1 MKHIKI
7 AAGLAHINYGKL
19 TQLVKE
25 AEAAGVDYI
34 HSDAADMHDLQ
45 NMKLM
50 GGWQIIQA
58 IRPEVKIPV
67 ECHIYTISMDKMFIE
82 QIHSAGANMLIIPA
96 EHFIGAQL
104 TYIINWCR
112 ERKIKVGLT

>member
-25 AEAAGVDYI
+25 AEEAGVDYI

-67 ECHIYTISMDKMFIE
+67 ECHIYTISMDNIL
-82 QIHSAGANMLIIPA
+82 SVLS
-96 EHFIGAQL
+96 
-104 TYIINWCR
+104 
-112 ERKIKVGLT
+112 